1 MTRRRYDI
9 YLNGRYSPCLHAAEC
24 VVEET
29 AGRLVR
35 VDFRY
40 RDTYLH
46 HSGAFALDPVQ
57 LPLIP
62 SEMVFICQGGQPAFI
77 DDYMPDDWGRKVL
90 VSLAYY
96 RDRVQ
101 LNANSV
107 IDSLQL
113 LGAHRIGAL
122 AIVPAGELPG
132 FESGHTMA
140 TLAQAESTAQL
151 IDGGKLDDVDINEM
165 NLVYLASNGS
175 GIGGAR
181 PKALLYDEA
190 GHYLAK
196 FNRLAQDAYNNARVE
211 LACMNMARAAGIDV
225 GEGRVASG
233 INGREVLL
241 LERFDIAADGARNHL
256 ITVNGLLKEPGTQRD
271 HGLTLTYDMICQLLR
286 RHSVAI
292 ENDLEQLL
300 RLMLFN
306 RAINNTDDHA
316 RNFSLINRGEGYQLA
331 PAYDLVPSLAVGEYP
346 AAGFGFNPYPPTP
359 AEALLLGK
367 VFGLSKTRVAGAAEQ
382 VRHAVSCWEEFAGK
396 AGVSATDTQRVG
408 RVLRV

>member
-1 MTRRRYDI
+1 MQV
-9 YLNGRYSPCLHAAEC
+9 AEC

-40 RDTYLH
+40 RENYLQH
-46 HSGAFALDPVQ
+46 NGAFALDPAQ
-57 LPLIP
+57 LPLVP
-62 SEMVFICQGGQPAFI
+62 GEMVFDCQGGQPAFI

-90 VSLAYY
+90 VNLAYY

-107 IDSLQL
+107 IDSLKL
-113 LGAHRIGAL
+113 LGTHHIGAL
-122 AIVPAGELPG
+122 SIVPFGEPPG
-132 FESGHTMA
+132 FDSGHPMA

-151 IDGGKLDDVDINEM
+151 IDGGHPGDVDINEM

-181 PKALLYDEA
+181 PKALLYDEV

-196 FNRLAQDAYNNARVE
+196 FNRLTQDTYNNARVE
-211 LACMNMARAAGIDV
+211 LACMNMARAAGIDM
-225 GEGRVASG
+225 GGGRVASG

-241 LERFDIAADGARNHL
+241 VERFDMAAAGARHHL
-256 ITVNGLLKEPGTQRD
+256 ITANGLLKEPGTQRD

-286 RHSVAI
+286 RYSVAI
-292 ENDLEQLL
+292 EHDLEQLL
-300 RLMLFN
+300 HLMLFN

-346 AAGFGFNPYPPTP
+346 AAGYGFNPYPPTP
-359 AEALLLGK
+359 GEVLSLGK
-367 VFGLSKTRVAGAAEQ
+367 VFGLSKTCVASAAEQ
-382 VRHAVSCWEEFAGK
+382 VRDAVSRWTEFAGH
-396 AGVSATDTQRVG
+396 AGVSVTDAQRVG